1 MAVIPWVPIL
11 VATLAAFFLGAL
23 WYSPVAFGR
32 VWMRESGLGEEGCS
46 GRPKALILGGAFV
59 LTLISTSVLS
69 FCLGPQPGVF
79 YGVIAGLV
87 VGLGWVATSIG
98 TSYLFEK
105 KSFKLFAITAG
116 FYVVRFVLSGFI
128 LGLLQ

>member
-1 MAVIPWVPIL
+1 MSVIPWVPIL
-11 VATLAAFFLGAL
+11 VATLVAFFLGAL

-46 GRPKALILGGAFV
+46 GRPKALILGGTFV

-69 FCLGPQPGVF
+69 FCLGPQPGTF

-116 FYVVRFVLSGFI
+116 YYVVRFALSGFI